1 MPGAGKRRPGG
12 ATSSP
17 GGSLSRPTRSLQK
30 PGKKVAEKM
39 PERRA
44 GAEGSDR
51 LSSPAVSSPP
61 LRAPLLLF
69 PRVGYHRS
77 IFKEDPEAIRQIS
90 CKQGYLAMA
99 QTPNAVQLFGRAQ
112 DERHQPALVKNRR
125 SICLK
130 EKIKINSLDCE
141 ASHLLILS
149 SNGKLSEYD
158 ITTQTPQIRLL
169 KELGNKYIV
178 QIACGDH
185 HSMALSK
192 GGELFAWGEN
202 EHGQLGVEKKM
213 GHIKEPQL
221 VLALEGIPLIMIAAG
236 SAHSMVV
243 SIFGTVYSWGKNTF
257 GQLGL
262 GDTEDRYIPAQV
274 KALEHKKTV
283 FISCG
288 GEHTAVLSKDG
299 LVCTFGSGCYGQL
312 GHNSTCNELFPR
324 LVAELFGA
332 QVTQVA
338 CGRWH
343 TLVYVPALGEVYAFG
358 YGGEGQL
365 GEGRTSD
372 QLVPLPLDLD
382 VRNKHM
388 KYRSTLGKVVKIIAG
403 DNQSI
408 VLHLEEKN
416 AYANVTQTLA
426 TVEEEKFAKWLS
438 NLGPSCWDNIQW
450 NIKLIFSSAA
460 CINGSFL
467 HQREEKFRT
476 FEETVG
482 VDMSAVL
489 LFFEKIASKP
499 KVFTKVKK
507 ALKSLLDCPLYTPTS
522 PEALRFFLIVP
533 VLLQKQDSDSD
544 HLLCQL
550 AKAIWNL
557 PQQGKQA
564 LETLWSNLEVDFF
577 KDLVSMFQR
586 LIGVNMFS
594 YYKYRRSLRS
604 KKNDYIIPLEV
615 FQMLHQVNCRSDF
628 KIQESNFYVP
638 EVRKIILYWIDAAFS
653 YDFNLLWDPTYD
665 IRLALSEFCQFPL
678 ILNLEDKIVIHKVK
692 CTVLHMEYT
701 MKNTVTSTM
710 DIRRQYLLQD
720 TLHYLRSAEESCFQ
734 HFFTVHFEGELGTK
748 YGGLIQEFFTIISR
762 QLCSPEAQV
771 FKHFEDSN
779 RIWFSHEVSTQDDI
793 YFLIGNLFG
802 IALHNLMIIALPFPL
817 ALFKKL
823 ANIEPTLEDLKELSP
838 TVGRTLQN
846 ILDERYDDNLK
857 NMMLDFTTVEKCK
870 GSISEVNLKENGA
883 NIPVTSYN
891 RKEYVD
897 AYVNYIFNE
906 SVKKQFGD
914 FVRGFQRGCPSTT
927 WKMFLPVELRGI
939 LFGNTAYQWDQ
950 LEKNVK
956 YRGFEESDETIK
968 NFWTVFYDF
977 PEESKKDFLAFL
989 TGTVH
994 IPGETMDNFSITIAD
1009 VNQENQDQLLPMVHT
1024 CHQTLFL
1031 PRYTDKHILT
1041 KKLLDAI
1048 ENFRDFGLA

>member
-1 MPGAGKRRPGG
+1 
-12 ATSSP
+12 
-17 GGSLSRPTRSLQK
+17 
-30 PGKKVAEKM
+30 
-39 PERRA
+39 
-44 GAEGSDR
+44 
-51 LSSPAVSSPP
+51 
-61 LRAPLLLF
+61 
-69 PRVGYHRS
+69 
-77 IFKEDPEAIRQIS
+77 
-90 CKQGYLAMA
+90 
-99 QTPNAVQLFGRAQ
+99 
-112 DERHQPALVKNRR
+112 
-125 SICLK
+125 
-130 EKIKINSLDCE
+130 
-141 ASHLLILS
+141 
-149 SNGKLSEYD
+149 
-158 ITTQTPQIRLL
+158 
-169 KELGNKYIV
+169 
-178 QIACGDH
+178 
-185 HSMALSK
+185 
-192 GGELFAWGEN
+192 
-202 EHGQLGVEKKM
+202 
-213 GHIKEPQL
+213 
-221 VLALEGIPLIMIAAG
+221 
-236 SAHSMVV
+236 
-243 SIFGTVYSWGKNTF
+243 
-257 GQLGL
+257 
-262 GDTEDRYIPAQV
+262 RYIPAHV

-365 GEGRTSD
+365 GEGRISD
-372 QLVPLPLDLD
+372 QLVPLPLDLA
-382 VRNKHM
+382 VCNKHM

-416 AYANVTQTLA
+416 AYANVMQTLA

-438 NLGPSCWDNIQW
+438 NSDPSCWNNIQW
-450 NIKLIFSSAA
+450 NITLIFSSSA

-507 ALKSLLDCPLYTPTS
+507 ALKSLLDCPLYSPTS

-533 VLLQKQDSDSD
+533 VLLQKQDFDSD

-550 AKAIWNL
+550 AEALWNL

-564 LETLWSNLEVDFF
+564 LETLWSNLEVNFF

-586 LIGVNMFS
+586 LIGVNIFS
-594 YYKYRRSLRS
+594 YYNHHSSSYL
-604 KKNDYIIPLEV
+604 KKNDYTTLLKV
-615 FQMLHQVNCRSDF
+615 FQMLYQVNCRSDF

-638 EVRKIILYWIDAAFS
+638 EVSKILLNWNDFAFS
-653 YDFNLLWDPTYD
+653 YCFNLLWDPTYSD
-665 IRLALSEFCQFPL
+665 IRLALSEFCNFPL
-678 ILNLEDKIVIHKVK
+678 ILNLKDKILMHQVK
-692 CTVLHMEYT
+692 CTLLHQKYT
-701 MKNTVTSTM
+701 EKNIVTSTM
-710 DIRRQYLLQD
+710 TIRRQYLLQD
-720 TLHYLRSAEESCFQ
+720 TWHYLRSAEESCFQ
-734 HFFTVHFEGELGTK
+734 HFFRVHFEGEPGTK

-762 QLCSPEAQV
+762 QLCSSEAQV

-779 RIWFSHEVSTQDDI
+779 CIWFSYEVSTQDDI

-802 IALHNLMIIALPFPL
+802 IALYNRKIIALPFPL

-823 ANIEPTLEDLKELSP
+823 ANIEPTLEDLKELCP
-838 TVGRTLQN
+838 TLGRNLQN
-846 ILDERYDDNLK
+846 ILYERRDDIFK
-857 NMMLDFTTVEKCK
+857 TMMLDFTIVEKCK

-927 WKMFLPVELRGI
+927 WKMFLPVELHGI

-950 LEKNVK
+950 LEKNVI

-994 IPGETMDNFSITIAD
+994 IPGETMDNFSITIVDA
-1009 VNQENQDQLLPMVHT
+1009 NQGNPDQSLPMVHT
-1024 CHQTLFL
+1024 CHRILFL
-1031 PRYTDKHILT
+1031 PRYTDKHILR

>member
-1 MPGAGKRRPGG
+1 
-12 ATSSP
+12 
-17 GGSLSRPTRSLQK
+17 
-30 PGKKVAEKM
+30 
-39 PERRA
+39 
-44 GAEGSDR
+44 
-51 LSSPAVSSPP
+51 
-61 LRAPLLLF
+61 
-69 PRVGYHRS
+69 
-77 IFKEDPEAIRQIS
+77 
-90 CKQGYLAMA
+90 MA
-99 QTPNAVQLFGRAQ
+99 QTPNTVQLFCRAQ
-112 DERHQPALVKNRR
+112 DEQHEPALVQNRR

-141 ASHLLILS
+141 ASHLLILL
-149 SNGKLSEYD
+149 SNGKLSEHD

-169 KELGNKYIV
+169 KELTNKYIV

-213 GHIKEPQL
+213 GRIKEPQP

-262 GDTEDRYIPAQV
+262 GDTEDRYIPAHV

-365 GEGRTSD
+365 GEGRISD
-372 QLVPLPLDLD
+372 QLVPLPLDLA
-382 VRNKHM
+382 VCNKHT

-416 AYANVTQTLA
+416 AYVNVMQTLA

-438 NLGPSCWDNIQW
+438 NSDPSCWNNIQW
-450 NIKLIFSSAA
+450 NITLIFSSAA

-507 ALKSLLDCPLYTPTS
+507 ALKSLLDCPLYSPTS
-522 PEALRFFLIVP
+522 PEALRVFLIVP

-550 AKAIWNL
+550 AEAIWNL

-564 LETLWSNLEVDFF
+564 LETLWSNLEVNFF

-586 LIGVNMFS
+586 LIGVNIFS
-594 YYKYRRSLRS
+594 YYKHHSSSYYKHHSSSYS
-604 KKNDYIIPLEV
+604 KKNDYTTLLKV
-615 FQMLHQVNCRSDF
+615 FQMLYQVNCRSDF

-638 EVRKIILYWIDAAFS
+638 EVSKILLNWNDFAFS
-653 YDFNLLWDPTYD
+653 YG
-665 IRLALSEFCQFPL
+665 ALSEFCNFPL
-678 ILNLEDKIVIHKVK
+678 ILNLKDKILMHQVK
-692 CTVLHMEYT
+692 CTTLHQEYI
-701 MKNTVTSTM
+701 MKNIVTSTM
-710 DIRRQYLLQD
+710 MIRRQYLLQD
-720 TLHYLRSAEESCFQ
+720 TWHYLRSAEESCFQ
-734 HFFTVHFEGELGTK
+734 HFFT
-748 YGGLIQEFFTIISR
+748 
-762 QLCSPEAQV
+762 C
-771 FKHFEDSN
+771 
-779 RIWFSHEVSTQDDI
+779 
-793 YFLIGNLFG
+793 
-802 IALHNLMIIALPFPL
+802 
-817 ALFKKL
+817 
-823 ANIEPTLEDLKELSP
+823 
-838 TVGRTLQN
+838 
-846 ILDERYDDNLK
+846 
-857 NMMLDFTTVEKCK
+857 
-870 GSISEVNLKENGA
+870 
-883 NIPVTSYN
+883 
-891 RKEYVD
+891 
-897 AYVNYIFNE
+897 
-906 SVKKQFGD
+906 
-914 FVRGFQRGCPSTT
+914 
-927 WKMFLPVELRGI
+927 
-939 LFGNTAYQWDQ
+939 
-950 LEKNVK
+950 
-956 YRGFEESDETIK
+956 
-968 NFWTVFYDF
+968 
-977 PEESKKDFLAFL
+977 
-989 TGTVH
+989 
-994 IPGETMDNFSITIAD
+994 
-1009 VNQENQDQLLPMVHT
+1009 
-1024 CHQTLFL
+1024 
-1031 PRYTDKHILT
+1031 
-1041 KKLLDAI
+1041 
-1048 ENFRDFGLA
+1048 